1 MPSPEGALSGLANSM
16 KYYVYVL
23 RSLKDGKLYIG
34 VTSNLK
40 KRILQHNQGK
50 TKSTKPRRPFKLIY
64 YETFDEKHQAYQQEW
79 RFKNTSEGN
88 REMRQNA
95 KLAKMVTAR
104 D

>member
-1 MPSPEGALSGLANSM
+1 M

-23 RSLKDGKLYIG
+23 RSFKDGNLYIG

-40 KRILQHNQGK
+40 RRISEHNLGK
-50 TKSTKPRRPFKLIY
+50 NISTRTRRPFELVY
-64 YETFDEKHQAYQQEW
+64 FETFDDKHLAYRQEW

-88 REMRQNA
+88 IEMRQNA

>member
-1 MPSPEGALSGLANSM
+1 M

-23 RSLKDGKLYIG
+23 KSLKDGNLYIG

-40 KRILQHNQGK
+40 RRVLEHNRGK
-50 TKSTKPRRPFKLIY
+50 NISTRNRKPFDLIY
-64 YETFDEKHQAYQQEW
+64 FETFDDKHQAYKQEW

-88 REMRQNA
+88 KEMRQNA